1 METTLPE
8 RNDFATHEQARAQGH
23 ELLRRNVVEAASH
36 LLMEEGS
43 EALTVRRVAQLL
55 KCSTKIIY
63 TLFAGKDGL
72 ANALYVEGCTR
83 LRRAIAAVP
92 QETKPQVYVQE
103 IARAYWTF
111 AHANPGYYG
120 ILFDGAIPRFQPAQ
134 SSKQVMI
141 GALEAIARVLQT
153 YIDQGLLPAQDP
165 EMLTRAIWAPLHG
178 VVSLSL
184 LGHMS
189 SLAEAQQ
196 IFERT
201 VQAITG
207 SLTSRTPPLLS

>member
-1 METTLPE
+1 MLPKG
-8 RNDFATHEQARAQGH
+8 NSFATHEQARARGH
-23 ELLRRNVVEAASH
+23 ELLRRNVVEAASR
-36 LLMEEGS
+36 LLIDEGP

-55 KCSTKIIY
+55 NCSTKIIY

-83 LRRAIAAVP
+83 LRRAVAAVP
-92 QETKPQVYVQE
+92 QAAMPEVYVQG
-103 IARAYWTF
+103 IARVYWEF
-111 AHANPGYYG
+111 AHASPGYYG
-120 ILFDGAIPRFQPAQ
+120 ILFGGAIPKFQPTE
-134 SSKQVMI
+134 SSKQVMV

-153 YIDQGLLPAQDP
+153 YMDQGLLPAQEP

-184 LGHMS
+184 LGHLS
-189 SLAEAQQ
+189 SSAEARQ

-201 VQAITG
+201 IQAMTD
-207 SLTSRTPPLLS
+207 SLASCTTPPIL